1 MNNIDRTEKI
11 QFTIVKVV
19 LEFLD
24 LKLTI
29 KKEYTRYAV
38 LPELLIVLHTHF
50 PAPVFLRPALKI
62 S

>member
-24 LKLTI
+24 LKLTFN
-29 KKEYTRYAV
+29 KEYTR
-38 LPELLIVLHTHF
+38 
-50 PAPVFLRPALKI
+50 
-62 S
+62 